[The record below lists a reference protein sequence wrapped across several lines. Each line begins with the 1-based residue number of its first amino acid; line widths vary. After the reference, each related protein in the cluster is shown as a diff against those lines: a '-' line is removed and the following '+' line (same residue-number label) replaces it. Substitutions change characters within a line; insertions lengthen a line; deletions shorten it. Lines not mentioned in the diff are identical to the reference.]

1 MCMVYRVEKGLVE
14 GGDGS
19 IKRESMEGSD
29 RRVASQLHDE
39 LVVLSCFFC
48 WHENASF
55 SNKTYVYKLK

>member
-1 MCMVYRVEKGLVE
+1 MFCGVEKGLVE

-29 RRVASQLHDE
+29 RRVALQLRDE

-48 WHENASF
+48 WHEMPLFLITRSEPG
-55 SNKTYVYKLK
+55 L